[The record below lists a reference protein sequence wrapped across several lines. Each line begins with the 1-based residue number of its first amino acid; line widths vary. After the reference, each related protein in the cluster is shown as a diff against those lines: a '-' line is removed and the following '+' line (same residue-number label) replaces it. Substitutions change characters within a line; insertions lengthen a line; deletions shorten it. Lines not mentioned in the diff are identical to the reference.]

1 MGASLAKGYSDAM
14 LLILGQGYSGNLIAS
29 AARAMG
35 HEVLGVRRNASEG
48 VMAFDD
54 PALAGA
60 IAAATHILSSVP
72 PHAST
77 SEDPVLA
84 RFGEPLARHGGWL
97 GYLSSTGVYGDTGG
111 AFVDEDTP
119 VAAPEGGTDALKSA
133 RRGARTAADLGWQ
146 ALSATIFRL
155 PGIYGP
161 GRSALDQV
169 REGTARRVDSPGH
182 RFNRIHVD
190 DIAGAV
196 VAAIESNARGIFN
209 VVDSLPAEPRHVTEF
224 ACGLLGAPLP
234 PLAPLDLSAM
244 SPMARGF
251 WSERRLVAGTRLRS
265 QLGYRL
271 RHPDYKAGLTAI
283 REGEQR

>member
-1 MGASLAKGYSDAM
+1 MGGSVANRYGEAM
-14 LLILGQGYSGNLIAS
+14 LLILGQGYSGNFIA
-29 AARAMG
+29 AEAVRAG
-35 HEVLGVRRNASEG
+35 HRVLGVRRSAGPG
-48 VMAFDD
+48 VIAFDD
-54 PALAGA
+54 PALEGA
-60 IAAATHILSSVP
+60 IASATHILSSVP
-72 PHAST
+72 PDAIT
-77 SEDPVLA
+77 AEDPVLA
-84 RFGEPLARHGGWL
+84 RFGAALASHGGWL

-111 AFVDEDTP
+111 AFVDEATP
-119 VAAPEGGTDALKSA
+119 VAPPEGGTDALKAA
-133 RRGARTAADLGWQ
+133 RRGARTAADLAWQ
-146 ALSATIFRL
+146 KLGATIFRL

-196 VAAIESNARGIFN
+196 VAALGRDARGIFN
-209 VVDSLPAEPRHVTEF
+209 IVDSLPAEPRHVTEF

-234 PLAPLDLSAM
+234 PLARLDLSAM

-251 WSERRLVAGTRLRS
+251 WSERRLVAATKLKS